1 MDVEVEDVVS
11 FTTTQE
17 DMVIREDRKNTPE
30 LFTFDCGQLPF
41 ERMGDAQFE
50 LLVADVYR
58 AEYESSNENWYD
70 TVCRLNDGADQGRDV
85 VMYKDGIPTGVI
97 QCKRLKKNLDLGTV
111 IYEICK
117 FFLYAHI
124 RPQIAPQLGTSFKYY
139 FAVADGVTT
148 DAFEFL
154 QASGQNRFDENLSL
168 FENECKKILIKSKTL
183 QKNASLKDLSPAQ
196 LREIV
201 WQWTPLLDT
210 KILKK
215 DSLSSLVAKHSDL
228 KNTYFKLDTDATEII
243 EVIKQY
249 LASQGGA
256 FPEADRPY
264 LQKIRTEYIDQELCE
279 GDHLNVSFIQG
290 PELIPFLKG
299 MLAREVGTF
308 AQHFGNRPVVLTA
321 GAAAAIPT
329 QWSEINELVIAYP
342 YPLVFM
348 VGCGE
353 VTGSMLI
360 NWMTSDG
367 MSWVDPSWRPAS
379 AQKFKAGWCWVTDPD
394 NEIINCYIL
403 VENEPKDAGF
413 DRGNISLRLA
423 FKDVI
428 VWPTLGNDFTN
439 SIHRNNSQLRRI
451 IASQIE
457 DRLKRP
463 NLIMASQHITDLT
476 EAVKALLDYHARRL
490 VSPIAVATANSGY
503 LQDCQMQLH
512 SATGI
517 FPSVDSEHNTRASP
531 PAMQPPSCVMRR
543 STSGGLTLTLTWD
556 ANLTLERTKGH
567 RLQGGVVQDD
577 LEPAALEFHELF
589 GRYPLDSDYP
599 ESIKKEFSLLDN
611 LVQDG
616 GIKDIKDFA
625 YQTRYGVTS
634 MQEFTLAEL
643 TNSGKN
649 VMKAVQALSYLKSHQ
664 GSTWVTTPGVK
675 GHLQFTD
682 PNQGDYNVLAWAND
696 KYRVRHMSSELYR
709 WARDTANHPSLV
721 VFGNGVGKVKDEKPS
736 KLSALNDSSSER
748 FDITAGPSVKNSITD
763 AAMVNKVYFFALD
776 EIESMYDESDAESAE
791 NFMDDISNR
800 RKKLDAQ

>member
-1 MDVEVEDVVS
+1 MAVKEEVS
-11 FTTTQE
+11 FISPE
-17 DMVIREDRKNTPE
+17 EEAVIRGDKTNAPE

-50 LLVADVYR
+50 LLVADIYR
-58 AEYESSNENWYD
+58 AEYESNAENWYD
-70 TVCRLNDGADQGRDV
+70 RVSRLNDGADQGRDV
-85 VMYKDGIPTGVI
+85 VLYNDGIPTGVI

-124 RPQIAPQLGTSFKYY
+124 RPQIAPHPGTSFKYY

-148 DAFEFL
+148 EAFEFL
-154 QASGQNRFDENLSL
+154 QASGQKRFDDNISS
-168 FENECKKILIKSKTL
+168 FEDECGKILKKSKTL
-183 QKNASLKDLSPAQ
+183 HKDARLKDLSPKQ

-215 DSLSSLVAKHSDL
+215 DSLSSLVAKHSKV
-228 KNTYFKLDTDATEII
+228 KNTYFKLDTDATQII

-256 FPEADRPY
+256 FPEADKPY
-264 LQKIRTEYIDQELCE
+264 LQKIRTEYIDRELCE
-279 GDHLNVSFIQG
+279 VDHLNISLIQG

-299 MLAREVGTF
+299 MLATEVGTF
-308 AQHFGNRPVVLTA
+308 EQHFGNRPVVLTA
-321 GAAAAIPT
+321 GAAAATPT
-329 QWSEINELVIAYP
+329 QWSEINELVKAYP

-353 VTGSMLI
+353 VTGSLLI
-360 NWMTSDG
+360 NWKTVDG
-367 MSWVDPSWRPAS
+367 MSWVDPTWRPAS

-394 NEIINCYIL
+394 NESINCYIL

-413 DRGNISLRLA
+413 DRGNVSLRLA

-428 VWPTLGNDFTN
+428 IWPTLGNDFTN
-439 SIHRNNSQLRRI
+439 SIHRNNSLLRRI
-451 IASQIE
+451 IASQVE

-463 NLIMASQHITDLT
+463 NLILASQHITDLT
-476 EAVKALLDYHARRL
+476 EFVKALLDYHARRL
-490 VSPIAVATANSGY
+490 VSPIAVAAANSGR
-503 LQDCQMQLH
+503 LQSCQMQLH

-556 ANLTLERTKGH
+556 ANLTLERAKGQ

-589 GRYPLDSDYP
+589 NRHPPDPDYP
-599 ESIKKEFSLLDN
+599 ESVKKEFSLLDN
-611 LVQDG
+611 FVQDG
-616 GIKDIKDFA
+616 GIKDVKDFA

-634 MQEFTLAEL
+634 THGFTLEEL

-649 VMKAVQALSYLKSHQ
+649 VMKAVQALSYLKSHKD
-664 GSTWVTTPGVK
+664 SAWVTEPGKK

-682 PNQGDYNVLAWAND
+682 PNQGDYNVLAWTND
-696 KYRVRHMSSELYR
+696 GYRVRHMSNDLYR
-709 WARDTANHPSLV
+709 WARDTANHPPLV
-721 VFGNGVGKVKDEKPS
+721 VFGNGVGRVKDEKPS
-736 KLSALNDSSSER
+736 KLSELNGSSSER
-748 FDITAGPSVKNSITD
+748 FDITTGPSVKDSITD
-763 AAMVNKVYFFALD
+763 VAMVNNVYFFALN
-776 EIESMYDESDAESAE
+776 EIESMYDESDDESAE
-791 NFMDDISNR
+791 EFMDDISNR